1 MVQFALKTHIVISI
15 TKDNILNLMHA
26 LIPEMLKNIL

>member
-1 MVQFALKTHIVISI
+1 MGQFALKTHIVISI

-26 LIPEMLKNIL
+26 RKPEKLNNI